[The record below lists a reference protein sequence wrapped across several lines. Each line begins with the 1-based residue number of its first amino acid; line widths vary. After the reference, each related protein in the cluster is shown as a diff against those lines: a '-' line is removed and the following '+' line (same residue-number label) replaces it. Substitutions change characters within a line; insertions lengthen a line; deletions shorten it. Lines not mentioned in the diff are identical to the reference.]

1 MLETPDMQTCARAGD
16 LVGYLY
22 GEATEREAQDFKGHL
37 HICQSCRAELEAFGD
52 VRESISLWRE
62 NALSQTA
69 SLASEL
75 NLAPVQH
82 IREVQPQRST
92 FDAIRDFFTLS
103 PMWRRGAT
111 AFATLLLAALLV
123 IALMNFFERK
133 ETPLAEKD
141 APAAPVQQDQRA
153 NNIAAPETV
162 KEEAP
167 KQLATT
173 DTPREIKRQ
182 KSSTHKVKA
191 TGNLLARNKQN
202 RQPKAPVLS
211 QEERTQ
217 LSNLLI
223 AENENEDDVPRLS
236 DLLTET
242 N

>member
-1 MLETPDMQTCARAGD
+1 MLETQDMQTCARAGD
-16 LVGYLY
+16 LVSYLY

-37 HICQSCRAELEAFGD
+37 HICHSCRAELEAFGD

-62 NALSQTA
+62 QALSQTA

-82 IREVQPQRST
+82 IKEVQPQRST
-92 FDAIRDFFTLS
+92 FDAIREFFTLS
-103 PMWRRGAT
+103 PMWMRGAT

-123 IALMNFFERK
+123 ITLMNFFERK
-133 ETPLAEKD
+133 ETPLVKKD
-141 APAAPVQQDQRA
+141 APAAPVKQDEKA
-153 NNIAAPETV
+153 NNTAPLIV

-167 KQLATT
+167 KQLATNN
-173 DTPREIKRQ
+173 TPREMKRQ
-182 KSSTHKVKA
+182 KNSVNKIRVN
-191 TGNLLARNKQN
+191 GNVLARKQQN

-211 QEERTQ
+211 PEERTQ

>member
-1 MLETPDMQTCARAGD
+1 MLETPDMQTCVRAGD
-16 LVGYLY
+16 LVSYLY

-37 HICQSCRAELEAFGD
+37 HICHSCRAELEAFGD

-62 NALSQTA
+62 QALSQTA

-82 IREVQPQRST
+82 IKEVPPRRST
-92 FDAIRDFFTLS
+92 FDAIREFFKLS
-103 PMWRRGAT
+103 PMWMRGAT

-133 ETPLAEKD
+133 ETPLANQD
-141 APAAPVQQDQRA
+141 APAAPVRQDERA
-153 NNIAAPETV
+153 NNPAPLIV

-167 KQLATT
+167 KESAQT
-173 DTPREIKRQ
+173 DAPRETKRQ
-182 KSSTHKVKA
+182 KNATHKVKA
-191 TGNLLARNKQN
+191 TGNVLANNKQN

-211 QEERTQ
+211 PEERTQ

-223 AENENEDDVPRLS
+223 AENESEDDVPRLS